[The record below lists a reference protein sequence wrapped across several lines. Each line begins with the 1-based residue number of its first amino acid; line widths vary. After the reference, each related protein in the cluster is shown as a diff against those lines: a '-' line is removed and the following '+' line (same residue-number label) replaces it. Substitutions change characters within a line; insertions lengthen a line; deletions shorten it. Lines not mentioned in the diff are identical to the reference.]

1 MEWERLHLDDLCRT
15 LALTMPAGIGWTPSA
30 LCPRDAGRAGCGTL
44 LTQWTDR
51 RCALATAFPIPY
63 VENPSSRAVL
73 GDVAKLIN

>member
-1 MEWERLHLDDLCRT
+1 VNLIDCRIRD
-15 LALTMPAGIGWTPSA
+15 GIRKECGTEC
-30 LCPRDAGRAGCGTL
+30 LGCGTL

-51 RCALATAFPIPY
+51 RCALATAFPIPD